1 MSSDLVLRTSPDRM
15 KELVIV
21 RRRMGSDRHETHGGI
36 WKIAY
41 ADFMTAMMAFFLV
54 MWLLNATDKQTIAAV
69 ASYFNPVKL
78 TDRLGGPRGV
88 HDLEV
93 NARKSESEPGESL
106 SAKGASAREP
116 KSEAMSRPISAEE
129 MLLADHHRV
138 LEELAKK
145 PADDTEPNSRQAS
158 SGVAWRDPFN
168 PEPSFL
174 IGRANASEAI
184 PGERNRDAAVDVV
197 PDKPSANEHNGATE
211 TSADSRLSEEK
222 PKPTEAVEAN
232 SPENPKSP
240 EPAPTEKPKPRP
252 AHISVAEDIR
262 RALSEAAL
270 AKIPHVEVVRTADG
284 ILISL
289 TDEFDFGMFAIA
301 SAEPRPE
308 LIVIM
313 EKIARVLK
321 DHPGRL
327 IVRGHTDGRPFRT
340 QSYDNWRL
348 STARAYMAYLLLTR
362 GGVDEGRFER
372 IEGHAD
378 RDLKVPHD
386 PEAAQNRRI
395 EILLRSEEHS

>member
-1 MSSDLVLRTSPDRM
+1 MSSDRVLRTPPERT

-21 RRRMGSDRHETHGGI
+21 RRRMGSGRHETHGGI

-69 ASYFNPVKL
+69 ANYFNPVKL
-78 TDRLGGPRGV
+78 TDNLGGPRGL
-88 HDLEV
+88 HDMEA
-93 NARKSESEPGESL
+93 NARDEFDESL
-106 SAKGASAREP
+106 SAKRASASYS
-116 KSEAMSRPISAEE
+116 KSEVRSHPSYSEE
-129 MLLADHHRV
+129 ALFADHHRV
-138 LEELAKK
+138 LEQLARKTDEKTEL
-145 PADDTEPNSRQAS
+145 NSTRAS
-158 SGVAWRDPFN
+158 SDIAWRDPFN
-168 PEPSFL
+168 PEFGFL
-174 IGRANASEAI
+174 IARANASEAI
-184 PGERNRDAAVDVV
+184 PQEPDRDRAVDTVSER
-197 PDKPSANEHNGATE
+197 PSTFDDNAALE
-211 TSADSRLSEEK
+211 TSRDTLHSEVKAESESAETN
-222 PKPTEAVEAN
+222 PPE
-232 SPENPKSP
+232 SPESA
-240 EPAPTEKPKPRP
+240 EPLPTEKPEPRP

-270 AKIPHVEVVRTADG
+270 AKIPHVEVVRTVDG

-308 LIVIM
+308 LVVIM

-321 DHPGRL
+321 DYPGRL

-340 QSYDNWRL
+340 QHYDNWRL
-348 STARAYMAYLLLTR
+348 STARAHMAYFLLTR
-362 GGVDEGRFER
+362 GGVDERRFER

-378 RDLKVPHD
+378 RSLKVAHD

-395 EILLRSEEHS
+395 EILLRSGEQS

>member
-1 MSSDLVLRTSPDRM
+1 MSSDLVLRTDRM

-21 RRRMGSDRHETHGGI
+21 RRRMGSGRDETHGGI

-78 TDRLGGPRGV
+78 TDRLGGPKGV
-88 HDLEV
+88 HNLEV
-93 NARKSESEPGESL
+93 NARNTENEPGGAVRTNE
-106 SAKGASAREP
+106 ASATSP

-129 MLLADHHRV
+129 MLFADHHRV
-138 LEELAKK
+138 LEELARKT
-145 PADDTEPNSRQAS
+145 AENTEAPDRQAS

-174 IGRANASEAI
+174 IARANAREAI
-184 PGERNRDAAVDVV
+184 PQDVVPEKPAAYERNR
-197 PDKPSANEHNGATE
+197 ATE
-211 TSADSRLSEEK
+211 TSADTRLSKEK
-222 PKPTEAVEAN
+222 LKPSETAEAN
-232 SPENPKSP
+232 SPESPKSP
-240 EPAPTEKPKPRP
+240 ESAPTEKPEPRP

-321 DHPGRL
+321 DYPGRL

-340 QSYDNWRL
+340 QTYDNWRL
-348 STARAYMAYLLLTR
+348 STARAHMAYLLLTR
-362 GGVDEGRFER
+362 GGVDERRFER

-378 RDLKVPHD
+378 RSLRVAHD
-386 PEAAQNRRI
+386 PKAAQNRRI
-395 EILLRSEEHS
+395 EILLRSEEQS